1 VTGPEACRAWLRAAA
16 AVSGDRLVLL
26 GDPRALAADLGA
38 ARFEARSEIEVA
50 PFSATPAA
58 MVR

>member
-1 VTGPEACRAWLRAAA
+1 VPGH
-16 AVSGDRLVLL
+16 RLVLL
-26 GDPRALAADLGA
+26 GDPRSLAAELGV

-50 PFSATPAA
+50 PFSAPPAA